1 MKNKNQIFRGRG
13 VAEQTSPVLRIL
25 VNHHLRN
32 SSTTGL
38 RSSDPIF
45 PIALFKLK
53 PILISVFILSIVL
66 MLAINAGTAGALG
79 VRPAKTDIV
88 FRPGETKT
96 VGFKIVNTDMKEF
109 DVELSLKG
117 DLARYIKVDP
127 ITLHFTA
134 DEEMKEFSKTITM
147 PSVMPPGTITGDLL
161 ITEVVKIGKG
171 PKVYFGEEEIITKT
185 EDDESTITARVAIKH
200 KITVTVPRQEKYVEA
215 SIEYREQ
222 QEDTNVITE
231 VKNLG
236 LQDVNTLKTE
246 TAVMEN
252 EQKVADFAS
261 DAVPLPSLDTK
272 TFYSSVSKQKAYQ
285 GEYELVSTIK
295 YDEKEVEITKTMIL
309 GSPEIKILAF
319 DKFFKE
325 KTINEF
331 RIDLENKWNKD
342 LGNVYATIELT
353 KDGQSAIEPT
363 RTISMD
369 IAGRAKKTMNS
380 YLDLTNINE
389 GEYMCKVTVNYN
401 DQKTE
406 ETRIVKVM
414 NPADYNKAV
423 SPTNILAIMLGIIAV
438 LIAALL
444 IIFSIYLKNTK
455 RK

>member
-1 MKNKNQIFRGRG
+1 MMKEKINQIFRGRG
-13 VAEQTSPVLRIL
+13 VAEQTSPALRIL

-45 PIALFKLK
+45 PIALFKMK
-53 PILISVFILSIVL
+53 PILISVFIIAIVL
-66 MLAINAGTAGALG
+66 MLAVNAGTADALG
-79 VRPAKTDIV
+79 IRPAKTDII

-127 ITLHFTA
+127 ITLHFKA

-147 PSVMPPGTITGDLL
+147 PSMMPPGTITGDLL
-161 ITEVVKIGKG
+161 VTEAVKIGKG
-171 PKVYFGEEEIITKT
+171 PKVYFGEEEIITQA
-185 EDDESTITARVAIKH
+185 EDEESTITARVAIKH

-236 LQDVNTLKTE
+236 LQDVNTLQTE
-246 TAVMEN
+246 TTVMED
-252 EQKVADFAS
+252 EQKIADFAS
-261 DAVPLPSLDTK
+261 DTVPLPSLDTK

-309 GSPEIKILAF
+309 GSPEIKILSF

-331 RIDLENKWNKD
+331 KIDLENKWNKD
-342 LGNVYATIELT
+342 MKNIYATIELT
-353 KDGQSAIEPT
+353 KDGQQAIEPT
-363 RTISMD
+363 RTTSID
-369 IAGRAKKTMNS
+369 IAGRTKQTMNS
-380 YLDLTNINE
+380 YIDLTNVNE
-389 GEYMCKVTVNYN
+389 GEYVCKVTINYN

-406 ETRIVKVM
+406 ETQMVKVM
-414 NPADYNKAV
+414 TPAEFRRETGQLTMLV
-423 SPTNILAIMLGIIAV
+423 IMLGIIAALLV
-438 LIAALL
+438 ALL
-444 IIFSIYLKNTK
+444 IVFMKYIKD
-455 RK
+455 R

>member
-13 VAEQTSPVLRIL
+13 VAEQTSPALRIL

-45 PIALFKLK
+45 PLDLFKMK
-53 PILISVFILSIVL
+53 PILISVFILAIVL
-66 MLAINAGTAGALG
+66 MLSINADALG
-79 VRPAKTDIV
+79 IRPAKTDII
-88 FRPGETKT
+88 FQPGETKT
-96 VGFKIVNTDMKEF
+96 IGFKIVNTDMKEF

-117 DLARYIKVDP
+117 DLARYIKMEP

-134 DEEMKEFSKTITM
+134 DEEIKEFSKTITM
-147 PSVMPPGTITGDLL
+147 PSMMPPGTMTGDLL
-161 ITEVVKIGKG
+161 VTEVVKIGKS
-171 PKVYFGEEEIITKT
+171 PKVYFGDEEIITKT
-185 EDDESTITARVAIKH
+185 DDEESTITARVAIKH
-200 KITVTVPRQEKYVEA
+200 KITVTVPRQEKYIEA

-236 LQDVNTLKTE
+236 LQDVSTLQTE
-246 TAVMEN
+246 TIVMEN
-252 EQKVADFAS
+252 EQKIADFAS
-261 DAVPLPSLDTK
+261 DTVPLPSLDTK

-295 YDEKEVEITKTMIL
+295 YDEKEVEITKTMTL

-342 LGNVYATIELT
+342 LKSVYATIELT
-353 KDGQSAIEPT
+353 KDGRNMIEPT
-363 RTISMD
+363 RTTSTD
-369 IAGRAKKTMNS
+369 ITGRAQKTMNS
-380 YLDLTNINE
+380 YLDLTNVNE
-389 GEYMCKVTVNYN
+389 GEYLCKVTVNYN

-406 ETRIVKVM
+406 ETQTVKVM
-414 NPADYNKAV
+414 NPSDYNKEK

-438 LIAALL
+438 LIAAL
-444 IIFSIYLKNTK
+444 IIVFMVYMKK
-455 RK
+455 R